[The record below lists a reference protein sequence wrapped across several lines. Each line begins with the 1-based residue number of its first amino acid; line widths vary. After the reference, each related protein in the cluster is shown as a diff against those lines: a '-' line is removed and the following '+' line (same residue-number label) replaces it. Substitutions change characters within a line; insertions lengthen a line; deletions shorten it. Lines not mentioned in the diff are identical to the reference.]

1 MRRFASALLVLLVV
15 VLAASA
21 CGGSAVPS
29 QPAQDTLVPA
39 TNTPAPKA
47 GTPRPPTSTP
57 VPGGPLSGKKV
68 LANGVWTCPVD
79 TAGAMY
85 IGSLQDKEYHRLDC
99 STVEQIAAQ
108 DRVCFVDAQ
117 TAVKFGFAAAKD
129 CSPP

>member
-21 CGGSAVPS
+21 CGGSAAPG
-29 QPAQDTLVPA
+29 QPDQSTPVPA
-39 TNTPAPKA
+39 ANTPTPKT
-47 GTPRPPTSTP
+47 GPTRPPTQTP
-57 VPGGPLSGKKV
+57 VPGGPISGKKV

-79 TAGAMY
+79 TAGAKY
-85 IGSLQDKEYHRLDC
+85 VGSLQDNEYHRLDC
-99 STVEQIAAQ
+99 STAEKIPAQ

-117 TAVKFGFAAAKD
+117 TAVKFGYVPAKD